1 MLLALNLQ
9 PTWRIEIHASE
20 RLFDQVVTE
29 AKTLQEERHCYEL
42 TETGAVKKA
51 GKILLP
57 DP

>member
-1 MLLALNLQ
+1 MLLALNLR
-9 PTWRIEIHASE
+9 PTQRIENKCL
-20 RLFDQVVTE
+20 RKTFDQVLTE

-51 GKILLP
+51 GKILFP